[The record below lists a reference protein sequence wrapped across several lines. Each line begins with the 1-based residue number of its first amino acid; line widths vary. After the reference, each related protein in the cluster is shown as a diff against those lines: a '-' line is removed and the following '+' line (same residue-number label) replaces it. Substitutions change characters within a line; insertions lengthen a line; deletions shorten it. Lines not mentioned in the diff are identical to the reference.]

1 MTTDAE
7 REVIQRQSQA
17 IIKVACGDDKDAAE
31 YLWMV
36 ARITRTLDDIYDQDQ
51 EVSRNDLLEVLEYLF
66 IRMPTNPFYI
76 RNQDVLLSQHIS
88 MYNAWM
94 AANKAEKGDEI
105 DKIYAHVWRDTH
117 HELIPIVAL
126 ITQGYIQMKL
136 VSEKIR
142 ILFKK
147 QLGE

>member
-126 ITQGYIQMKL
+126 ITQGFIQMTL